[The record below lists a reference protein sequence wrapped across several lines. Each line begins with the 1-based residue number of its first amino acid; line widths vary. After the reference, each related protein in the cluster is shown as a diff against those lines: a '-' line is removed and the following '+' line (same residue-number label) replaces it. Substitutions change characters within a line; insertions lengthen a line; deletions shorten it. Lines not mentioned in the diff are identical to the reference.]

1 MTEDAGS
8 LTCGGRIHRARG
20 RPSRGTSST
29 RMRRQPGRAL
39 RRMGQYC
46 RGGRGRRQRPA
57 CRLLPERVLLR
68 RAGLLVA
75 TVGRRRRRGRAH
87 TAMTLLPRFGKRSQL
102 LIVPRSFWSHILW
115 AICGRQREQANGTPV
130 SRARDAPRQ
139 IMASRE
145 TWQPARSSRR
155 AATPTAIAGDAR
167 AASAGV
173 DGHARRG
180 PQAPARA
187 KQNGSCIRAG
197 GGARTGAH
205 QTKRRAPSRSA
216 SDARPMHVHTFGG
229 RTLRALCILD
239 RSTRVED

>member
-8 LTCGGRIHRARG
+8 RTCGGRIHRARG
-20 RPSRGTSST
+20 RPSEGTGSA
-29 RMRRQPGRAL
+29 RMRRQPCRAL
-39 RRMGQYC
+39 RRMGGYC

-87 TAMTLLPRFGKRSQL
+87 PAMTLLPRFGKRSQL
-102 LIVPRSFWSHILW
+102 LIVPRSFWSHILF
-115 AICGRQREQANGTPV
+115 AICGRQREQANGTPI

-155 AATPTAIAGDAR
+155 AATPTDCHRRRRAR
-167 AASAGV
+167 GKRGCGRACPTRTASAG
-173 DGHARRG
+173 AREAKRQLHPRG
-180 PQAPARA
+180 GRS
-187 KQNGSCIRAG
+187 KN
-197 GGARTGAH
+197 GGAPNEATCPEPERE
-205 QTKRRAPSRSA
+205 RRATHACPYIW
-216 SDARPMHVHTFGG
+216 VGG
-229 RTLRALCILD
+229 RYAPY
-239 RSTRVED
+239 VF

>member
-20 RPSRGTSST
+20 RPSEGTGSA
-29 RMRRQPGRAL
+29 RMRRQPCRAL
-39 RRMGQYC
+39 RRMGGYC

-87 TAMTLLPRFGKRSQL
+87 PAMTLRQASRRSSQL
-102 LIVPRSFWSHILW
+102 IVTASLGGHSVVT
-115 AICGRQREQANGTPV
+115 ICGNQGEEANGTPV

-167 AASAGV
+167 AASAGA

-187 KQNGSCIRAG
+187 KQDGSCIRAG

-239 RSTRVED
+239 L